1 MRIISGYLK
10 GKNILLPSDK
20 KTRPLK
26 DMVRESIFNII
37 KHTKSFNNNIE
48 HSTVLD
54 LFSGTGSF
62 GLECISRGA
71 SQVIFNE
78 NYPLALEI
86 LRKNIYNLKC
96 ENKCKINNHDCF
108 SISQLKNMN
117 DKQFDIIFMDPPFAE
132 KQIHNL
138 LENIKK
144 LSVLKKDGII
154 VIHRHKKEIDTLPK
168 DFNILDERIYG
179 LSKIIFGN

>member
-37 KHTKSFNNNIE
+37 EHTKSFNCNIE
-48 HSTVLD
+48 NSTVLD

-62 GLECISRGA
+62 GIECISRGA
-71 SQVIFNE
+71 SQVFFNE
-78 NYPLALEI
+78 NYSLALEI
-86 LRKNIYNLKC
+86 LRKNIHNLKC
-96 ENKCKINNHDCF
+96 EDKCKINNYDCF
-108 SISQLKNMN
+108 NIDQLNNMN
-117 DKQFDIIFMDPPFAE
+117 DNQFDIIFMDPPFAE
-132 KQIHNL
+132 KKIYSL
-138 LENIKK
+138 LEKTKK
-144 LSVLKKDGII
+144 LSILKKNGVI
-154 VIHRHKKEIDTLPK
+154 VLHRHKKEINSFPK
-168 DFNILDERIYG
+168 NFNILDERTYG

>member
-20 KTRPLK
+20 KTRPIK

-37 KHTKSFNNNIE
+37 DHAKSFNCNIE
-48 HSTVLD
+48 NSIVLD

-62 GLECISRGA
+62 GIECISRGA
-71 SQVIFNE
+71 SKVIFNE
-78 NYPLALEI
+78 NYSLALEI
-86 LRKNIYNLKC
+86 LKKNIYNLKC
-96 ENKCKINNHDCF
+96 EDKCEINIHDCF

-117 DKQFDIIFMDPPFAE
+117 DKQFNIIFMDPPFAE
-132 KQIHNL
+132 KQIYSL
-138 LENIKK
+138 LENVKK
-144 LSVLKKDGII
+144 LGILKKNGVI
-154 VIHRHKKEIDTLPK
+154 VLHRHKKEIDTFPK
-168 DFNILDERIYG
+168 NFNILDERTYG

>member
-37 KHTKSFNNNIE
+37 EHAKSFNCIIE
-48 HSTVLD
+48 NSIVLD

-62 GLECISRGA
+62 GIECISRGA

-78 NYPLALEI
+78 NYSLALEI
-86 LRKNIYNLKC
+86 LKRNIYNLKC
-96 ENKCKINNHDCF
+96 EDKCKINSHDCF

-117 DKQFDIIFMDPPFAE
+117 DKQFNIIFMDPPFAE
-132 KQIHNL
+132 KQIYRL
-138 LENIKK
+138 LENVKK
-144 LSVLKKDGII
+144 LGILKKNGVI
-154 VIHRHKKEIDTLPK
+154 VLHRHKKEIDTFPK
-168 DFNILDERIYG
+168 NFNILDERTYG

>member
-108 SISQLKNMN
+108 NVNQLK
-117 DKQFDIIFMDPPFAE
+117 
-132 KQIHNL
+132 
-138 LENIKK
+138 NIKK
-144 LSVLKKDGII
+144 LSVLKKNGVI

>member
-37 KHTKSFNNNIE
+37 EHAKSFNCIIE
-48 HSTVLD
+48 NSIVLD

-62 GLECISRGA
+62 GIECISRGA

-78 NYPLALEI
+78 NYSLALEI
-86 LRKNIYNLKC
+86 LKKNIYNLKC
-96 ENKCKINNHDCF
+96 RDKCEINTHDCF
-108 SISQLKNMN
+108 NVGQLKNMH
-117 DKQFDIIFMDPPFAE
+117 DKQFNIIFMDPPFAE
-132 KQIHNL
+132 RQIYNL

-144 LSVLKKDGII
+144 LDILKKNGVI
-154 VIHRHKKEIDTLPK
+154 VLHRHKKEIDTFPK
-168 DFNILDERIYG
+168 NFNILDERTYG

>member
-1 MRIISGYLK
+1 MRVISGYLK
-10 GKNILLPSDK
+10 GKNILLPNDK

-37 KHTKSFNNNIE
+37 EHAKSFNSDIE
-48 HSTVLD
+48 NTIVLD

-62 GLECISRGA
+62 GIECISRGA
-71 SQVIFNE
+71 SQVFFNE
-78 NYPLALEI
+78 NYSLALEI
-86 LRKNIYNLKC
+86 LRKNIHNLKC
-96 ENKCKINNHDCF
+96 ENKCEINNYDCF
-108 SISQLKNMN
+108 NINQLKNMN

-132 KQIHNL
+132 KQIYNL

-144 LSVLKKDGII
+144 LNILRKNGVIVL
-154 VIHRHKKEIDTLPK
+154 HRHKKEIDTFPK
-168 DFNILDERIYG
+168 DFNILDERTYG